1 MSDGD
6 PDATSGEDPT
16 DVDHPSAPHKRFTM
30 KALGQLVDPESTPAV
45 ADEAAS
51 GAPRPAPR
59 PAGMPGS
66 RRRLQEEVSGRASRP
81 EPVADLA
88 DYEPDPAPDEVR
100 AAPSG
105 PSGPIM
111 AALARAAAQ
120 ANVDA
125 ADEEPGEQLRY
136 EPDEVTDT
144 AAAGAFTDGDGDVDE
159 PATAADTADGDEP
172 VAEVADDAAPPAR
185 NGSAYGDGDANGN
198 GNGNGH
204 LAGTTTDADGDA
216 SDDAADGSRQAR
228 ATDAD
233 SDEPASPRP
242 GEQAAV
248 PLESAVLV
256 LDEDHPGAEP
266 EAGTDAPAAEAHD
279 VDELPLARQMLAAE
293 VRPGGRLS
301 DPHDVP
307 GIVLN
312 LAKDLPAAAAV
323 SVVRIDEEIEL
334 VGNTIDPDV
343 DPNLLATVFSGVFR
357 TLQQAAGMLA
367 SGPLGR
373 VHDVVIEAE
382 HMDLVLRPL
391 GTHYYLLVL
400 EDRRSPSANL
410 SATRLHM
417 AAIAPGLAATL
428 AQLDALES

>member
-1 MSDGD
+1 
-6 PDATSGEDPT
+6 
-16 DVDHPSAPHKRFTM
+16 
-30 KALGQLVDPESTPAV
+30 
-45 ADEAAS
+45 
-51 GAPRPAPR
+51 
-59 PAGMPGS
+59 
-66 RRRLQEEVSGRASRP
+66 
-81 EPVADLA
+81 
-88 DYEPDPAPDEVR
+88 
-100 AAPSG
+100 
-105 PSGPIM
+105 
-111 AALARAAAQ
+111 
-120 ANVDA
+120 
-125 ADEEPGEQLRY
+125 
-136 EPDEVTDT
+136 
-144 AAAGAFTDGDGDVDE
+144 
-159 PATAADTADGDEP
+159 
-172 VAEVADDAAPPAR
+172 
-185 NGSAYGDGDANGN
+185 
-198 GNGNGH
+198 
-204 LAGTTTDADGDA
+204 
-216 SDDAADGSRQAR
+216 
-228 ATDAD
+228 
-233 SDEPASPRP
+233 
-242 GEQAAV
+242 
-248 PLESAVLV
+248 
-256 LDEDHPGAEP
+256 
-266 EAGTDAPAAEAHD
+266 
-279 VDELPLARQMLAAE
+279 MLAAE

>member
-16 DVDHPSAPHKRFTM
+16 DVDHTSAPLKRFTM
-30 KALGQLVDPESTPAV
+30 KALGQLVDPESTPTAT
-45 ADEAAS
+45 DEAAS
-51 GAPRPAPR
+51 DAPRPAPR

-66 RRRLQEEVSGRASRP
+66 RRRLQAEVSGRASRP

-88 DYEPDPAPDEVR
+88 EYEPDPAPDEVR

-105 PSGPIM
+105 PIM

-120 ANVDA
+120 ASLDSD
-125 ADEEPGEQLRY
+125 DEEPGEQLRY
-136 EPDEVTDT
+136 EPDEATD
-144 AAAGAFTDGDGDVDE
+144 ADAAGALTDGDVDE
-159 PATAADTADGDEP
+159 AATDADAEDEP
-172 VAEVADDAAPPAR
+172 VAVVPEVAADAEPPAR
-185 NGSAYGDGDANGN
+185 NGSSYANGN
-198 GNGNGH
+198 GNGSGANGNGNGH
-204 LAGTTTDADGDA
+204 GASTATDADGGA
-216 SDDAADGSRQAR
+216 SDDDGAGGPLQAR
-228 ATDAD
+228 AAEAD
-233 SDEPASPRP
+233 NDEPTPSRS
-242 GEQAAV
+242 GEQAAA
-248 PLESAVLV
+248 PLESSVLV
-256 LDEDHPGAEP
+256 LDEEHAGAEP
-266 EAGTDAPAAEAHD
+266 GAADAPAVDAHD
-279 VDELPLARQMLAAE
+279 VDQLPLARQMLADE

>member
-1 MSDGD
+1 M
-6 PDATSGEDPT
+6 PT
-16 DVDHPSAPHKRFTM
+16 RRTTRSPWPRR
-30 KALGQLVDPESTPAV
+30 PRWPPA
-45 ADEAAS
+45 
-51 GAPRPAPR
+51 
-59 PAGMPGS
+59 
-66 RRRLQEEVSGRASRP
+66 RRRPRAT
-81 EPVADLA
+81 
-88 DYEPDPAPDEVR
+88 
-100 AAPSG
+100 AAP
-105 PSGPIM
+105 
-111 AALARAAAQ
+111 
-120 ANVDA
+120 
-125 ADEEPGEQLRY
+125 
-136 EPDEVTDT
+136 T
-144 AAAGAFTDGDGDVDE
+144 A
-159 PATAADTADGDEP
+159 PATAT
-172 VAEVADDAAPPAR
+172 PA
-185 NGSAYGDGDANGN
+185 GN

-204 LAGTTTDADGDA
+204 LGGTTTDADGDA
-216 SDDAADGSRQAR
+216 AEDDGAGGSLQAR
-228 ATDAD
+228 STDAEN
-233 SDEPASPRP
+233 DEPPSARP
-242 GEQAAV
+242 GEQAAA
-248 PLESAVLV
+248 PLEGAVLV
-256 LDEDHPGAEP
+256 LEEDDPGAEP
-266 EAGTDAPAAEAHD
+266 EAGADAPSAAAHD
-279 VDELPLARQMLAAE
+279 VDELPLAWQMLAAE

-417 AAIAPGLAATL
+417 AAVAPGLAATL

>member
-1 MSDGD
+1 
-6 PDATSGEDPT
+6 
-16 DVDHPSAPHKRFTM
+16 
-30 KALGQLVDPESTPAV
+30 
-45 ADEAAS
+45 
-51 GAPRPAPR
+51 
-59 PAGMPGS
+59 
-66 RRRLQEEVSGRASRP
+66 
-81 EPVADLA
+81 
-88 DYEPDPAPDEVR
+88 
-100 AAPSG
+100 
-105 PSGPIM
+105 M

-120 ANVDA
+120 ANLDA
-125 ADEEPGEQLRY
+125 DDEEPGEQLRY
-136 EPDEVTDT
+136 EPDEVTDPG
-144 AAAGAFTDGDGDVDE
+144 AAASPAAGKADE
-159 PATAADTADGDEP
+159 HAPADADAGDEP
-172 VAEVADDAAPPAR
+172 VAMAPEPADESEPLTR
-185 NGSAYGDGDANGN
+185 NGRANGSSN
-198 GNGNGH
+198 GGASSNGNGH
-204 LAGTTTDADGDA
+204 VATGASQATDADA
-216 SDDAADGSRQAR
+216 SDDAVDGSVQAR

-233 SDEPASPRP
+233 SEDPTPSRL
-242 GEQAAV
+242 GEQAAPV
-248 PLESAVLV
+248 ESSVLV
-256 LDEDHPGAEP
+256 LDEEHPGDDP
-266 EAGTDAPAAEAHD
+266 DAASEDPAVDAHD
-279 VDELPLARQMLAAE
+279 ADHLPLARQMLAAE

-410 SATRLHM
+410 AATRLHM

>member
-6 PDATSGEDPT
+6 PDATNGEDAT
-16 DVDHPSAPHKRFTM
+16 DVEQPGAPLKRFTM
-30 KALGQLVDPESTPAV
+30 KALGQLVDPESTPAATDDDA
-45 ADEAAS
+45 ADK
-51 GAPRPAPR
+51 PRPAPR

-105 PSGPIM
+105 PIM

-120 ANVDA
+120 ANLDA
-125 ADEEPGEQLRY
+125 DDEEPGEQLRY
-136 EPDEVTDT
+136 EPDEVTDPG
-144 AAAGAFTDGDGDVDE
+144 AAASPAAGKADE
-159 PATAADTADGDEP
+159 HAPADADAGDEP
-172 VAEVADDAAPPAR
+172 VAMAPEPADESEPLTR
-185 NGSAYGDGDANGN
+185 NGRANGSSSNGDASS
-198 GNGNGH
+198 NGNGH
-204 LAGTTTDADGDA
+204 VATGASQATDADA
-216 SDDAADGSRQAR
+216 SDDAVDGSVQAR

-233 SDEPASPRP
+233 SEDPTPSRL
-242 GEQAAV
+242 GEQAAPV
-248 PLESAVLV
+248 ESSVLV
-256 LDEDHPGAEP
+256 LDEEHPGDDP
-266 EAGTDAPAAEAHD
+266 DAASEDPAVDAHD
-279 VDELPLARQMLAAE
+279 ADHLPLARQMLAAE

-410 SATRLHM
+410 AATRLHM

>member
-16 DVDHPSAPHKRFTM
+16 DLDHPSAPPKRFTM
-30 KALGQLVDPESTPAV
+30 KALGQLVDPESSPA
-45 ADEAAS
+45 ATDEAAS
-51 GAPRPAPR
+51 DAPRPAPR

-88 DYEPDPAPDEVR
+88 EYEPDQAPDEVR
-100 AAPSG
+100 AT

-120 ANVDA
+120 ASLDA
-125 ADEEPGEQLRY
+125 DDEEPGEQLRY
-136 EPDEVTDT
+136 EPDEVADTD
-144 AAAGAFTDGDGDVDE
+144 AAGALTDGDADE
-159 PATAADTADGDEP
+159 PATDADADADAAP
-172 VAEVADDAAPPAR
+172 VAVMPGVGDDAEPPAR
-185 NGSAYGDGDANGN
+185 NGSGYGAGNGDANHN
-198 GNGNGH
+198 GNGRV
-204 LAGTTTDADGDA
+204 ASTVTDADGHA
-216 SDDAADGSRQAR
+216 SADGDDRSLQAR
-228 ATDAD
+228 VTESD
-233 SDEPASPRP
+233 SDEPSPSRP
-242 GEQAAV
+242 GEQMAV
-248 PLESAVLV
+248 PLESSVLV
-256 LDEDHPGAEP
+256 LDEDHPGAAP
-266 EAGTDAPAAEAHD
+266 EAAAEDPAVEAHG
-279 VDELPLARQMLAAE
+279 VDELPLARHMLAAE